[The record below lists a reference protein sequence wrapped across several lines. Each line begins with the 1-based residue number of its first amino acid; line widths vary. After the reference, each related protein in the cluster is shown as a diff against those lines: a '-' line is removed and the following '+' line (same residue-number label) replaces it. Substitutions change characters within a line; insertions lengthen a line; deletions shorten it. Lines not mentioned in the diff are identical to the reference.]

1 MEMRGSLPSFLAQSE
16 TSIGDVAERKM
27 FKNQNTRTATWSTK
41 SSDSMK
47 ISTLQPAEMK
57 FEGSES
63 GDMRLRG
70 IVNSLKAKIRAM
82 EKQRDLEHAIMEEFR
97 LEAGQEKFT
106 ERRVLFLK
114 VGSPSGL
121 TRFSI

>member
-1 MEMRGSLPSFLAQSE
+1 MRGSLPSFLAQSE

-27 FKNQNTRTATWSTK
+27 FKNQNTRTATRSTK
-41 SSDSMK
+41 SSASME

-114 VGSPSGL
+114 
-121 TRFSI
+121 